1 MHLGLSLHVRN
12 LFWVN
17 YLMRKYLH
25 INVKDRSVR
34 EEEFSGEQIAKA
46 GRYFIAKTLLEMDVA
61 KNDPLGPDN
70 PLIFSAGPFAGSNFS
85 NANRTSVGCKSPLT
99 GGVKES
105 NAGGS
110 FGLAMGQLEIA
121 GFTLNNASE
130 EWMVLYIKADGT
142 MEWSSAQPYMG
153 TGNFECAAMLHE
165 KYGPKV
171 SLAICSLVGE
181 YGGLLAGIAM
191 SDTDQRPTRLAARGG
206 VGAVMGAKKIK
217 AIVLDLAKMPGFSD
231 RKQLLKGIKEYGKMI
246 RADDATMALRD
257 YGTAMMG
264 DYTNHVGGLPT
275 NNFSAGSQTNGAS
288 NTFKMGGEHIRERNL
303 SRGGE
308 VSHACMPGCMI
319 ECSNVYAGEDGEE
332 ISSPVEY
339 ETLGIMGT
347 NCGIEDPDDL
357 ARLNWIANDLGID
370 TIETGA
376 MMGVLL
382 DAGLAEFG
390 DTNFLTSV
398 LEEIRDGSE
407 KGKLW
412 ARGTGHVG
420 QFYGVKRVPVIKN
433 QGISAYDPRVIEVTG
448 ISMMTTAQGADH
460 TTGNAAKFEC
470 SGKGVDDL
478 VAASMEMQVVCA
490 TADSL
495 GLCVFG
501 RSVTNANV
509 EMIVDLINKAVGT
522 ELDTEFFYRLGRE
535 TLLHEADF
543 NRAAGFEEKD
553 DELPDFFY
561 EEALSPSNQ
570 VARFH
575 SGEVNAALRQWWQS
589 HTA

>member
-1 MHLGLSLHVRN
+1 
-12 LFWVN
+12 
-17 YLMRKYLH
+17 MRKYLH
-25 INVKDRSVR
+25 IDLNNKSAR
-34 EEEFSGEQIAKA
+34 EEEFSGERVAKA
-46 GRYFIAKTLLEMDVA
+46 GRYFVAKTLVEMNVA
-61 KNDPLGPDN
+61 EVDPLGPEN
-70 PLIFSAGPFAGSNFS
+70 PLIFSAGAFAGSNFS

-121 GFTLNNASE
+121 GFTLNGVSDD
-130 EWMVLYIKADGT
+130 WTILYIKADGT
-142 MEWSSAQPYMG
+142 MEWSSAEAYMG
-153 TGNFECAAMLHE
+153 KGNFECAAMLHE
-165 KYGPKV
+165 KYGSKV

-181 YGGLLAGIAM
+181 YGGLLSGIAM

-206 VGAVMGAKKIK
+206 VGAVMGAKKVK
-217 AIVLDLAKMPGFSD
+217 AIVLDLTKMPSFAD
-231 RKQLLKGIKEYGKMI
+231 RKQFLKGIKEYGKKI

-264 DYTNHVGGLPT
+264 DYTNYVGGLPT
-275 NNFSAGSQTNGAS
+275 NNFSAGSQTDGSKGA
-288 NTFKMGGEHIRERNL
+288 FKMGGEHIRERNL

-376 MMGVLL
+376 TMGVLL
-382 DAGLAEFG
+382 DAGLANFG
-390 DTNFLTSV
+390 DTEFLTSV
-398 LEEIRDGSE
+398 LEEIRVGSE
-407 KGKLW
+407 NGKLW

-420 QFYGVKRVPVIKN
+420 KYYGVKRVPVIKN
-433 QGISAYDPRVIEVTG
+433 QAISAYDPRVIEVTG
-448 ISMMTTAQGADH
+448 ISMMLTAQGADH
-460 TTGNAAKFEC
+460 TTGNAAKYEC
-470 SGKGVDDL
+470 SGKDVDEL

-495 GLCVFG
+495 GLCLFG

-522 ELDTEFFYRLGRE
+522 ELDTEFFYSIGRE

-543 NRAAGFEEKD
+543 NRAAGFSEDD
-553 DELPDFFY
+553 DELPDFLY
-561 EEALSPSNQ
+561 EEALPPSNQ

-575 SGEVNAALRQWWQS
+575 SDEVNAALRRWWQS
-589 HTA
+589 HAA